1 MREVIQLKK
10 WLFHNGDYDFG
21 SPTDKN
27 YYYMSAKT
35 EGCRKGPAYSGF
47 YADEDPLS
55 ENKERT
61 FDGWKYVQVPHD
73 YLADA
78 PIDPEQAN
86 TLGMV
91 KCTNAWYIY
100 DFDLSAEDMDK
111 RISLFF
117 EGIAVHAKVYLNSCF
132 LKHSTT
138 AYVPFEVDIT
148 DFVNLGSNHLAVYC
162 DTSPSEGWWYQG
174 GGIYRPAYLIKTSPI
189 HTDLYGVYM
198 KPEKSDEDL
207 WNTQTTVTVCNDSY
221 APAEVTA
228 EVVLKIKDGA
238 EIARKES
245 TVHID
250 ASSKQDVQLSLFVK
264 NPSLWSPDHPSLYT
278 ATVSLYADGA
288 LLDSTDTTYGY
299 REFSIDPDKGLF
311 INGKH
316 FPIHGVC
323 AHQNGGRLFG
333 HVLPDNINRYRLEQ
347 LKAIGINAYRTGH
360 YMQSPATMELLD
372 SIGFIV
378 MDETRQFST
387 SEDSLEQLQALVKR
401 DRNHPCVFFWSTGN
415 EDPLTCTEKGRRIFK
430 KMRSVIRKMDN
441 TRPVTCAVSFS
452 PSASTIFDDV
462 DVIGINY
469 DFNACL
475 DAHRRHPDKGVLFS
489 EFCAC
494 ATTRGWY
501 DETDPTRGYVTAY
514 DHHTDHYFVS
524 RDTNYDFLQNNPFMM
539 GGFAWNAFE
548 YRGEATYP
556 RLGSCS
562 GLLDLYLQKKDA
574 YYYTA
579 ALVSDKPVL
588 HVMPHWNYDGLE
600 GLPITVIAY
609 TNAAQA
615 QLFVNGKVW
624 ENAPINRGGYVQW
637 DVPYVHGEI
646 KVVATFEDGTTLT
659 QSKCTTGAPVALKLT
674 VEENAA
680 AVGDVAIVTCSF
692 LDENGQEVP
701 TSANIVSFCCRGSG
715 TIYATGADPSDHA
728 SPYLHDRKAFNGKI
742 TVAVKRTGN
751 GPILLIA
758 RSDNLQSTYIQL

>member
-21 SPTDKN
+21 NPTDKN

-35 EGCRKGPAYSGF
+35 EECRKGPAYSGF
-47 YADEDPLS
+47 YADENPLA
-55 ENKERT
+55 EGNERT
-61 FDGWKYVQVPHD
+61 FDAWKYVQVPHD

-78 PIDPEQAN
+78 PIDPNEPG

-91 KCTNAWYIY
+91 KRTNAWYLY
-100 DFDLSAEDMDK
+100 DFSLSDADKDK

-117 EGIAVHAKVYLNSCF
+117 EGIAVHAKVYLNGCF

-148 DFVNLGSNHLAVYC
+148 DFINFGNNHLAVYC

-174 GGIYRPAYLIKTSPI
+174 GGIYRPAYLIKTASVY
-189 HTDLYGVYM
+189 TDLYGVYV
-198 KPEKSDEDL
+198 KPEKADSNI
-207 WNTQTTVTVCNDSY
+207 WNTNITVTLCNGSY
-221 APAEVTA
+221 ESAPITT

-245 TVHID
+245 TCVVN
-250 ASSKQDVQLSLFVK
+250 ATSKTDVSLSLAVAS
-264 NPSLWSPDHPSLYT
+264 PELWSPDRPFLYD
-278 ATVSLYADGA
+278 ATVNLYAGDQ
-288 LLDSTDTTYGY
+288 LLDSTDTTFGY
-299 REFSIDPDKGLF
+299 REFYIDPDKGLF
-311 INGKH
+311 INGQH
-316 FPIHGVC
+316 YPIHGVC

-333 HVLPDNINRYRLEQ
+333 HVLPENVNRYRLEQ
-347 LKAIGINAYRTGH
+347 LKTIGINAYRTGH
-360 YMQSPATMELLD
+360 YMQSSATMELLD
-372 SIGFIV
+372 SVGFIV
-378 MDETRQFST
+378 LDETRRFST
-387 SEDSLEQLQALVKR
+387 SEDSLAQLQALVKR
-401 DRNHPCVFFWSTGN
+401 DRNHPSVFFWSAGN

-430 KMRSVIRKMDN
+430 KMRSVIRKLDD
-441 TRPVTCAVSFS
+441 TRPVTCAISFS
-452 PSASTIFDDV
+452 PTQSTIFGDM

-475 DAHRRHPDKGVLFS
+475 DAHQRYPDKGILFS

-501 DETDPTRGYVTAY
+501 DETDASRGYVTTY

-524 RDTNYDFLQNNPFMM
+524 RDANYQFLRENPFML
-539 GGFAWNAFE
+539 GGYAWNAFE
-548 YRGEATYP
+548 YRGESTYP

-562 GLLDLYLQKKDA
+562 GLLDLYLQKKDS

-579 ALVSDKPVL
+579 ALVSKAPVL
-588 HVMPHWNYDGLE
+588 HLMPHWNYVGLE

-609 TNAAQA
+609 TNAVEA
-615 QLFVNGKVW
+615 QLFINGKPLTRSLT
-624 ENAPINRGGYVQW
+624 ECKGYVQW
-637 DVPYVHGEI
+637 DVPYESGEI
-646 KVVATFEDGTTLT
+646 KIVATFADGSVLT
-659 QSKCTTGAPVALKLT
+659 KTKCTTGAPAALKLT
-674 VEENAA
+674 VEETAA
-680 AVGDVAIVTCSF
+680 QPDDYAIVTCSF
-692 LDENGQEVP
+692 LDADGREVP
-701 TSANIVSFCCRGSG
+701 TASNSVSFCCRGDG
-715 TIYATGADPSDHA
+715 IIHATGADPSDPT

-758 RSDNLQSTYIQL
+758 RGDNLQSTYIQL